1 MAIDALEIERLVR
14 AVLAELGHAPQAT
27 ATPPA
32 AEPAKPAP
40 VEKAEKPAAP
50 GELVLTGRVIT
61 LAELGERLASV
72 RRLVVPPRA
81 IVTPSVRDELRRR
94 NVELVFG
101 HRNGTA
107 AQTSTSV
114 SLAMAVHGRRFEAG
128 PLVQLLASDG
138 IATEPQPFDCI
149 MAATDQLAQQV
160 RDGRSL
166 ALLLTQHTAA
176 GLCLANRHAGV
187 RAILGSDG
195 ESVARDAA
203 AVGANLLVLNPVKQ
217 GMYRAKQLIGQFYR
231 LGLKECPK
239 VFESKLG

>member
-14 AVLAELGHAPQAT
+14 AVLAELGDAPQAT

-32 AEPAKPAP
+32 VAPAKPAP

-61 LAELGERLASV
+61 LAELGERLSGV

-101 HRNGTA
+101 HRNGAARTTA
-107 AQTSTSV
+107 SV

-138 IATEPQPFDCI
+138 IATQPQPFDCI
-149 MAATDQLAQQV
+149 IAATDQLAQEV
-160 RDGRSL
+160 SGGKSL
-166 ALLLTQHTAA
+166 GLLLTQHTAA

-187 RAILGSDG
+187 RAVLGSDG
-195 ESVARDAA
+195 ESVARDAV
-203 AVGANLLVLNPVKQ
+203 AVGANLLVLDPVKQ